1 MMDYGAV
8 ELKVK
13 EVLADKLNRNIDE
26 IKPESLLLEDLGM
39 DSFGS
44 IETIFELEE
53 KFSLKI
59 PDSDLEK
66 VKTVKDIV
74 DYVSSK
80 TGAAGEG

>member
-1 MMDYGAV
+1 MDYAAV

-13 EVLADKLNRNIDE
+13 EVLADKLNRNIND
-26 IKPESLLLEDLGM
+26 IKLESLLLEDLGM

-53 KFSLKI
+53 KFNLKI

-74 DYVSSK
+74 DYISTK
-80 TGAAGEG
+80 TGAAG

>member
-1 MMDYGAV
+1 MDYAAV
-8 ELKVK
+8 ELTVK
-13 EVLADKLNRNIDE
+13 EVLADKLNKNIND
-26 IKPESLLLEDLGM
+26 ITPGMLLLEDLGM

-53 KFSLKI
+53 KFNLKI

-80 TGAAGEG
+80 TQGTA